1 MKLKKRIICLI
12 VLLIL
17 FGLPIGAV
25 TANQSIQSYGQI
37 NTLDHDANIDNEIVV
52 IYQNQGSVKDL
63 GLTTNQ
69 IEAGE
74 KLSDQVDILKVKDGD
89 QVDALVSELSDNPNV
104 LAAQKNTYL
113 KLTTLPNDELLSQAW
128 QFEAIGAD
136 QTWDQVN
143 NNETVVIAVIDSG
156 LNINH
161 PDIVGKTT
169 TGYDYVE
176 GKTETVDLIGHGTA
190 MSGYIAA
197 VANNEIGIA
206 GVTGTANIKIAP
218 YRVGGKT
225 VDDYNVDLGYACAAL
240 YAAANRP
247 EVRVINMSFAGDE
260 VSPVLEA
267 AVAYAANAG
276 KILVA
281 AAGNDGN
288 DPVTGGNTEIPSAYD
303 NVISVGATDQDN
315 VIADFSQ
322 HNEKVDFC
330 APGVDALT
338 LWGEDEYI
346 SGSGTS
352 ASSPIVAGAC
362 AVLVAAD
369 VTLKPAEVE
378 TILKDT
384 AIDLGE
390 TGRDNYYGDGLI
402 QLDQALAQVTPK
414 ERLTISEFSS
424 DVATGQPINTPIVLN
439 AVASGG
445 TGDYSY
451 AFSYELN
458 GETTMIQDFSK
469 ADAVTFIPTS
479 AGIYS
484 FRVTVKDA
492 DDTVAQAD
500 IVNYVIENPIVTT
513 TYRTQV
519 QNKGWLPIVTN
530 GEVSGTEGES
540 LRLEAI
546 ELHTNVSDYNIG
558 VRYKTQVENQ
568 GWQDFVE
575 NGALSGTEGES
586 LRLEAIKIELTG
598 ADADL
603 FDVYYQVHIQNLGW
617 MDWAKNGNPA
627 GSEGFGCRLE
637 GIRIQVVLKGSKAPG
652 NMAQPFV
659 NP

>member
-1 MKLKKRIICLI
+1 MKLKKCIICLI
-12 VLLIL
+12 VGLIL
-17 FGLPIGAV
+17 SGLPIGAV
-25 TANQSIQSYGQI
+25 AANQGIQSYDQI
-37 NTLDHDANIDNEIVV
+37 NTLDHDAGIDDEIVV

-74 KLSDQVDILKVKDGD
+74 KLGDQVDIIKVKDGN

-104 LAAQKNTYL
+104 LAVQKNTYL

-143 NNETVVIAVIDSG
+143 NKETVVVAVIDSG

-169 TGYDYVE
+169 TGYDFVT
-176 GKTETVDLIGHGTA
+176 GKTETVDMIGHGTA

-206 GVTGTANIKIAP
+206 GVTGIANIKIAP

-225 VDDYNVDLGYACAAL
+225 EDDYNVDLGYACAAL

-260 VSPVLEA
+260 VSPVLEN
-267 AVAYAANAG
+267 AVAYAASKG

-288 DPVTGGNTEIPSAYD
+288 DPVTGGNIEIPSAYD
-303 NVISVGATDQDN
+303 NVISVGATDRDN

-322 HNEKVDFC
+322 HNKMVDFC

-338 LWGEDEYI
+338 LWGKDGYI

-369 VTLKPAEVE
+369 ATITPAEVE
-378 TILKDT
+378 TILKET

-414 ERLTISEFSS
+414 ERLSVSDFSTN
-424 DVATGQPINTPIVLN
+424 VLTGQPINTPIVLN

-445 TGDYSY
+445 TGAYSY
-451 AFSYELN
+451 AFSYDLN

-469 ADAVTFIPTS
+469 ANTVTFIPNVP
-479 AGIYS
+479 GIYS
-484 FRVTVKDA
+484 FRVAVQDA
-492 DDTVAQAD
+492 DHEVAQAN
-500 IVNYVIENPIVTT
+500 IINYVIENPIVTT
-513 TYRTQV
+513 AYRTHV
-519 QNKGWLPIVTN
+519 QNNGWQAIVKN
-530 GEVSGTEGES
+530 GEVSGTVGES

-546 ELHTNVSDYNIG
+546 ELNADTSAYDIG

-575 NGALSGTEGES
+575 NGALSGTVGES

-598 ADADL
+598 TDADL
-603 FDVYYQVHIQNLGW
+603 FDVYYQVHIQNIGW
-617 MDWAKNGNPA
+617 MDWAKNGEPA
-627 GSEGFGCRLE
+627 GTEGFGYRME
-637 GIRIQVVLKGSKAPG
+637 GIKVQVVLKGSEAPG
-652 NMAQPFV
+652 NVERPFV
-659 NP
+659 KI